1 MTAYAMAG
9 DKEKFLSAGM
19 DDYISKPVDIGILR
33 ETIERVMSRQSDTLK
48 GSAILEI

>member
-19 DDYISKPVDIGILR
+19 NGYISKPVDMTELHTVIDRVLAGKGR
-33 ETIERVMSRQSDTLK
+33 TETRPH
-48 GSAILEI
+48 